1 MRGELMV
8 SRRLPR
14 VPMGRRAGAFAIDI
28 GAVSLLSFLLAGSLF
43 APVFLLIW
51 LGLRVFW
58 VSRNHG
64 QSWGQWALDIK
75 VVSTRFGSLPTVA
88 DLMKREVVTG
98 LGSLLTLIGVV
109 SLSPTNGWILI
120 LPIPL
125 LVDCGAAFLDTE
137 NRQALHDR
145 LAGTVITQSRRGYSL
160 DLKVRKLF
168 AEMKQRMK

>member
-1 MRGELMV
+1 
-8 SRRLPR
+8 
-14 VPMGRRAGAFAIDI
+14 
-28 GAVSLLSFLLAGSLF
+28 
-43 APVFLLIW
+43 
-51 LGLRVFW
+51 
-58 VSRNHG
+58 
-64 QSWGQWALDIK
+64 
-75 VVSTRFGSLPTVA
+75 VA